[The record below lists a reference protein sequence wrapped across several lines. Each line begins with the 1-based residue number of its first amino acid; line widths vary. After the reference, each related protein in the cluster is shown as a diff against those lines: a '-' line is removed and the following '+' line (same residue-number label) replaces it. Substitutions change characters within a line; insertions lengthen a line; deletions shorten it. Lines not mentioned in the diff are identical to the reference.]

1 MVCSMAIDLLRR
13 AGVAW
18 LVTLGACGPV
28 VRPDQPASE
37 PGPVSAKV
45 ETGPTKVRGRQVVV
59 GELCPQGA
67 GGRPAV
73 APVVMRSVRWTD
85 SKDEVSAAVER
96 GSTPRFVVYGVDGK
110 IAGRFD
116 TLGLAEIRPGQAVA
130 SGTYVGA
137 APCTV
142 DDGTGKRV
150 DDAKC
155 IAATAGCGLAVAE
168 LGRPDEPPDMANI
181 AVGGACLQDNALAV
195 DIDGDKVMEQF
206 PLPSILDGIRSPAK
220 EWSAAPVV
228 GAKCAPKFEVLD
240 LKIVPHLEPGRGS
253 AADHIVGLDLIGVVD
268 LDADGRM
275 ELVIA
280 FEFPTVRT
288 IAVYAA
294 TGSPQRLE
302 LVGEGEAFPR

>member
-1 MVCSMAIDLLRR
+1 MKIEPLR
-13 AGVAW
+13 
-18 LVTLGACGPV
+18 T
-28 VRPDQPASE
+28 
-37 PGPVSAKV
+37 K
-45 ETGPTKVRGRQVVV
+45 KVRGRQVVV

-73 APVVMRSVRWTD
+73 APVVMRTVTWTD
-85 SKDEVSAAVER
+85 SEAEVSAVIER
-96 GSTPRFVVYGVDGK
+96 GSVPRFVVYGVDGK

-130 SGTYVGA
+130 AGTYVGA

-150 DDAKC
+150 DHAKC
-155 IAATAGCGLAVAE
+155 LAGTSGCGLAVGE

-181 AVGGACLQDNALAV
+181 AVGGACLQGNALAA
-195 DIDGDKVMEQF
+195 DIDGDNVMEQF
-206 PLPSILDGIRSPAK
+206 PLASVLDGIRSPAK

-228 GAKCAPKFEVLD
+228 GAKCTPAFQVFD
-240 LKIVPHLEPGRGS
+240 IKIMPHLEPGRGS
-253 AADHIVGLDLIGVVD
+253 AAQHVVGLDLLGVVD

-288 IAVYAA
+288 IAVYAT

-302 LVGEGEAFPR
+302 LVGEGQAFPR